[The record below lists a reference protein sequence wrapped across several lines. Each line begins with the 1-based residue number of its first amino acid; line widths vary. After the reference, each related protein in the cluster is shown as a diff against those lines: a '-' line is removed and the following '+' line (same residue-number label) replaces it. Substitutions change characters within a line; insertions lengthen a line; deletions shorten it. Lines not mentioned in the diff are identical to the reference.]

1 MGVNSHPN
9 FPPENVK
16 QFNLVKGFGEAH
28 FSGARGP
35 FKNQMAAFQRV
46 ISTLQTRG
54 ILSDSTPHLA
64 ESIGALLA
72 AQGPPSRGT
81 PPLSVYGGF
90 DPTARSLHLGHAA
103 VLVLMLRL
111 QRAGLRSIAL
121 IGGATAMIG
130 DPTGKSVDRPL
141 LSPDTIAHNTSR
153 IRASLEPILGMHA
166 SGSGPGFLILDNAT
180 FYEGLGVVPFLRD
193 VGVHFRLAQLLA
205 RDSVRARMGWGEGGV
220 AAAANPA
227 AAGTPLSATTTAA
240 GMSYTEF
247 SYSLLQAYDYSLL
260 HRNAGAVLQVGGSDQ
275 WGNITAG
282 VELIRRLKGMGDR
295 DAAPLPNSMG
305 GKPSTPNTSTSLASS
320 PSSSSSSSSFTPPP
334 PSHPAHGA
342 TVPLLLDASGRKFG
356 KTEDNAPLWLDP
368 TLTSNF
374 SIWQYCVGVGDGEV
388 GRLLRSLTLL
398 EEEEVEGVLKEG
410 LQFPERK
417 VAQMRLADEVVGL
430 LRGVEAKDGAR
441 RTAQVLFAGT
451 SMWGGGGGS
460 DGIPSS
466 SSTTTTTTTTAN
478 FLPQH
483 ALLATLQ
490 PKDLFALVDSGEVPR
505 VSVQGSQVA
514 GGGLGPVD
522 ALVALGMVK
531 SKGEGR
537 RLVEGGGVYWN
548 WERVSGKSGAWS
560 GSSGGEGRVRV
571 ATMEDFVG
579 GEVAVL
585 SVGKRKMGLVVLS
598 LPQ

>member
-1 MGVNSHPN
+1 
-9 FPPENVK
+9 
-16 QFNLVKGFGEAH
+16 
-28 FSGARGP
+28 
-35 FKNQMAAFQRV
+35 
-46 ISTLQTRG
+46 
-54 ILSDSTPHLA
+54 
-64 ESIGALLA
+64 
-72 AQGPPSRGT
+72 
-81 PPLSVYGGF
+81 
-90 DPTARSLHLGHAA
+90 
-103 VLVLMLRL
+103 MLRL
-111 QRAGLRSIAL
+111 QRAGLRPIAL

-166 SGSGPGFLILDNAT
+166 SGGGPGFVILDNAT

-205 RDSVRARMGWGEGGV
+205 RESVRSRMGWGEGGV
-220 AAAANPA
+220 ATAANPA
-227 AAGTPLSATTTAA
+227 TAAAAASTSTAA

-295 DAAPLPNSMG
+295 DGPLPATAAG
-305 GKPSTPNTSTSLASS
+305 GKPSSTLATAPDSS
-320 PSSSSSSSSFTPPP
+320 PP
-334 PSHPAHGA
+334 PSSPTLPAHGA
-342 TVPLLLDASGRKFG
+342 TVPLLVDASGRKFG

-451 SMWGGGGGS
+451 ALWGGGGGGGS
-460 DGIPSS
+460 GGGGDGSS
-466 SSTTTTTTTTAN
+466 PSTTPTTTAN

-483 ALLATLQ
+483 ALLASLQ

-505 VSVQGSQVA
+505 VSVPMEQVA

-522 ALVALGMVK
+522 ALLALGMVK

-537 RLVEGGGVYWN
+537 RLVDGGGVYWN
-548 WERVSGKSGAWS
+548 WERVSGKSGGWS
-560 GSSGGEGRVRV
+560 CSGGGGEGRVRV
-571 ATMEDFVG
+571 ASMEDFVG

-585 SVGKRKMGLVVLS
+585 SVGKRKMGLVVLG